1 MFKMCVVLYFT
12 KYFDDKEKCC
22 IIAHISA
29 LYVSTESVV
38 EKSTDSK
45 RKCSP
50 KKVINEC
57 LLN

>member
-29 LYVSTESVV
+29 LAAMRQE
-38 EKSTDSK
+38 
-45 RKCSP
+45 RGGQ
-50 KKVINEC
+50 
-57 LLN
+57 